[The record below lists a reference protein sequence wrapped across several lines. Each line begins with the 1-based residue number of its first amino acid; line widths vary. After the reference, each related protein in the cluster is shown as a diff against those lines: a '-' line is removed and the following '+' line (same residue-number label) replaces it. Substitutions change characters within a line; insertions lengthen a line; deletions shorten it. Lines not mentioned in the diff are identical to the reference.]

1 MKASNFFAADLGAT
15 SGRTILGTIAD
26 GRVEMHE
33 LTRFPN
39 PLITLHG
46 HVYWDLFALYREIL
60 GGLAVVA
67 REGIQLTSIGIDTWG
82 CDFVL
87 FARDGAPL
95 RNPYS
100 YRDPH
105 TQGAMEEYFKLMP
118 REMVY
123 EKTGIQFM
131 EFNSLFQ
138 LATLRRNHDSALDA
152 ADRILFM
159 PDALVY
165 LLTGQATCER
175 TVLSTG
181 QLLDPRTRQI
191 DLELIRLIGLE
202 EGQFGRYVDPGT
214 PAGTLT
220 PEVQRLT
227 GLGAVPVVSVAGH
240 DTASAVAAV
249 PAANE
254 RFAYLS
260 CGTWS
265 LLGIETPQPI
275 ITDESLRL
283 NLTNEGGIEGTTRV
297 LKNICGLW
305 LLEQCRKEWAE
316 GLPAGVGQGSDF
328 ASAPADIALLNAK
341 AMEAEPFR
349 SLINPD
355 DPAFANPASM
365 TEAICD
371 FCRRTGQPVPADYR
385 QVVRCIMESLALRYR
400 QVLDMLRGVAPF
412 PIEKLHVI
420 GGGSRNAYLMQMTAN
435 STGLPVQTGPVEGT
449 ALGNIC
455 LQAKAAGLVADRF
468 DMRRL
473 VAASVETASFLP
485 QEQELWAR
493 QLDRF
498 AALTASSAPSA

>member
-1 MKASNFFAADLGAT
+1 MKTSNFFAADLGAT
-15 SGRTILGTIAD
+15 SGRTILGTLTD
-26 GRVEMHE
+26 GGRVEMRE

-39 PLITLHG
+39 HLITLHG

-60 GGLAVVA
+60 EGLATVA
-67 REGIQLTSIGIDTWG
+67 REGVELTSIGIDTWG

-87 FARDGAPL
+87 FARDGSPL

-123 EKTGIQFM
+123 AKTGIQFM

-202 EGQFGRYVDPGT
+202 ESQFGRYVEPGT
-214 PAGTLT
+214 PVGTLT

-227 GLGAVPVVSVAGH
+227 GLPAVPVVSVAGH

-249 PAANE
+249 PAENE

-275 ITDESLRL
+275 INDESLRL

-305 LLEQCRKEWAE
+305 LLEQCRKEWGAAAQ
-316 GLPAGVGQGSDF
+316 PAGAGQGSAF
-328 ASAPADIALLNAK
+328 AQAPADIARLNAE

-355 DPAFANPASM
+355 DPAFANPPSM
-365 TEAICD
+365 TAAICD

-412 PIEKLHVI
+412 AIEKLHVI
-420 GGGSRNAYLMQMTAN
+420 GGGSRNAPLMQMTAN
-435 STGLPVQTGPVEGT
+435 SMGLPVQTGPVEGT
-449 ALGNIC
+449 ALGNIG

-468 DMRRL
+468 GLRRL

-485 QEQELWAR
+485 QDREEWSR

-498 AALTASSAPSA
+498 AALTV